1 MWFKNLKVYKLKELI
16 KLDQEA
22 IEKSL
27 NSFVFSPC
35 GSLDLEKS
43 GFVPPLGRLSEALL
57 DVVDGQYIVCVRFEK
72 KLLPMTVV
80 REQVAEKIEQY
91 TAEHNRAP
99 RGKEKTE
106 LKDSVMLAL
115 IPKAFATHSDIYAWI
130 DNVNGFVYVDT
141 SSDKKA
147 ENVLSLI
154 RKALGTLPVVPLDVK
169 ESVTT
174 VTTNWLLKNRIPS
187 RFELGTQINLV
198 STRDENKTVAA
209 KSSDLLEDDIIQ
221 HLRGDKIVSKLSLIF
236 DNEFS
241 FMIDDQLSIKRI
253 KFSEDIVHPEEN
265 DNYDQQEKDEL
276 EQMNSDFF
284 IQTASFRK
292 LIPYLI
298 EQFGGINE
306 AE

>member
-91 TAEHNRAP
+91 TA
-99 RGKEKTE
+99 
-106 LKDSVMLAL
+106 VAL

-174 VTTNWLLKNRIPS
+174 VTTNWLLKNQIPS

>member
-80 REQVAEKIEQY
+80 REQLAEKIEQY

-174 VTTNWLLKNRIPS
+174 VTTNWLLKNQIPS

>member
-174 VTTNWLLKNRIPS
+174 VTTNWLLKNQIPS

>member
-72 KLLPMTVV
+72 KLLPMTV
-80 REQVAEKIEQY
+80 
-91 TAEHNRAP
+91 P

-174 VTTNWLLKNRIPS
+174 VTTNWLLKNQIPS

>member
-35 GSLDLEKS
+35 GSLDLEKN

-174 VTTNWLLKNRIPS
+174 VTTNWLLKNQIPS

>member
-35 GSLDLEKS
+35 GSLDLEES

-174 VTTNWLLKNRIPS
+174 VTTNWLLKNQIPS

>member
-1 MWFKNLKVYKLKELI
+1 
-16 KLDQEA
+16 
-22 IEKSL
+22 
-27 NSFVFSPC
+27 
-35 GSLDLEKS
+35 
-43 GFVPPLGRLSEALL
+43 
-57 DVVDGQYIVCVRFEK
+57 
-72 KLLPMTVV
+72 MTVV

-174 VTTNWLLKNRIPS
+174 VTTNWLLKNQIPS